1 VGILRWKDGRM
12 IRDSKQAGF
21 TAVKAFVEDDNGE
34 IWFFDAEKGLYQEAG
49 DHTPVAVTNPELL
62 HQPVTAMASGPG
74 GTVWFGLADGRIVEK
89 QRGNFRIWSVSDGLS
104 GGAIH
109 GLSIGPDRQPWVATE
124 RGLCFLDGSRFG
136 CRNSA
141 SGLPGDRVFWARP
154 DGQGSLW
161 LGYNTGVARIPA
173 QQLREIPAKSQL
185 DAKFFDDAD
194 GIVNSPNLDGNAP
207 AAFAQDGKLWLTT
220 SQGLAIMNPEHL
232 KPNLLP
238 PPVHILGL
246 EADGQD
252 VDLSQP
258 IILRPLTRSLRFS
271 YTGISLSVPRK
282 VRFRYMLEG
291 FDSGWHDGGA
301 NREAFYTNLPPRRY
315 TFRLLAC
322 NNDGVW
328 NDTGASLSFYLKP
341 AYYQTLWFR
350 ILCLVAVVI
359 AAIILFRRR
368 LRAAR
373 RLMRL
378 RFEERM
384 EERTRIA
391 QELHDHLIQEM
402 VGISMQLEVAD
413 ELTPGSADAKT
424 PLHRALMLSRSA
436 IAEGRITLQSLR
448 QPRVTASAL
457 IESLRRTADAY
468 PGGNRPP
475 IEYRLDGQERLLRPE
490 TAEDLCEIAAEAL
503 RNALKHAGK
512 GSVQVD
518 LRYGSTAFELVIRD
532 EGHGITEQVL
542 QAGVPGHFGLAGMR
556 ERAARMGADLSII
569 SAPGRGTSVRVSVPA
584 ARAYQDE
591 GSRDGSGDPGPR
603 KTLEKTQ

>member
-1 VGILRWKDGRM
+1 
-12 IRDSKQAGF
+12 
-21 TAVKAFVEDDNGE
+21 
-34 IWFFDAEKGLYQEAG
+34 
-49 DHTPVAVTNPELL
+49 
-62 HQPVTAMASGPG
+62 
-74 GTVWFGLADGRIVEK
+74 
-89 QRGNFRIWSVSDGLS
+89 
-104 GGAIH
+104 
-109 GLSIGPDRQPWVATE
+109 
-124 RGLCFLDGSRFG
+124 
-136 CRNSA
+136 
-141 SGLPGDRVFWARP
+141 
-154 DGQGSLW
+154 
-161 LGYNTGVARIPA
+161 
-173 QQLREIPAKSQL
+173 
-185 DAKFFDDAD
+185 
-194 GIVNSPNLDGNAP
+194 
-207 AAFAQDGKLWLTT
+207 
-220 SQGLAIMNPEHL
+220 
-232 KPNLLP
+232 
-238 PPVHILGL
+238 
-246 EADGQD
+246 
-252 VDLSQP
+252 
-258 IILRPLTRSLRFS
+258 
-271 YTGISLSVPRK
+271 
-282 VRFRYMLEG
+282 MLEG

-315 TFRLLAC
+315 TFRVLAC

-328 NDTGASLSFYLKP
+328 NNTSASLSFYLKP

-468 PGGNRPP
+468 PDGNRPP

-532 EGHGITEQVL
+532 EGHGMTEQEL

-591 GSRDGSGDPGPR
+591 RSGDGSGGPGSR